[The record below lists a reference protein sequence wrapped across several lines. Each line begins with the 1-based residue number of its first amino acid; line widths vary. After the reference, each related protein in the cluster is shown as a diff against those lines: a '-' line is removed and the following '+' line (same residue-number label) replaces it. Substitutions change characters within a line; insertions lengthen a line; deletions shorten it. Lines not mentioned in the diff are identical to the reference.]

1 MKGLKIMNDIEE
13 AIEVTNRQI
22 NELKSEL
29 KTLETQ
35 EYIDSFNLA
44 IKVKELSV
52 EALQEKAERE
62 KGCECCNSNLRKN
75 GTNNINN
82 YIEGS
87 RLTMKFTNYEH
98 CQITSDFND
107 YYVKETDE
115 THSIKINYCPM
126 CGRKLGEE
134 NG

>member
-1 MKGLKIMNDIEE
+1 MNDIEE

-52 EALQEKAERE
+52 EALQEKAECE

-107 YYVKETDE
+107 
-115 THSIKINYCPM
+115 SIGIVAAISASSFVI
-126 CGRKLGEE
+126 
-134 NG
+134 